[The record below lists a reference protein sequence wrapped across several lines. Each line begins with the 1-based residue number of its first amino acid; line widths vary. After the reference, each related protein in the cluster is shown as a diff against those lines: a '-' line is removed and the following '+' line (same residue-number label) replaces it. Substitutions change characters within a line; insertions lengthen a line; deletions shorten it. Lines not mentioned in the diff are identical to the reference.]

1 MEKSIRLTSRE
12 TDVLRLMAHGRTFSQ
27 IGDEL
32 GVSLHTVAS
41 HAKNIYGKFEVHTAR
56 AAVWRAIELR
66 LLDLAEGVHPLQLD
80 RH

>member
-1 MEKSIRLTSRE
+1 MDKSVRLTARE
-12 TDVLRLMAHGRTFSQ
+12 TDVLRLMARGRTYLQ

-41 HAKNIYGKFEVHTAR
+41 HAKHIYGKFGVHTAR
-56 AAVWRAIELR
+56 AAVWRALELR
-66 LLDLAEGVHPLQLD
+66 LLDLAEGMHSLQLD